1 MLVKEK
7 ENKKISNKRT
17 KLSYF
22 LPDNESNQ
30 VVVVNRYRKHR
41 TSIKGKTGGYSL
53 RPTSIPEQE
62 TKKETNK

>member
-22 LPDNESNQ
+22 LPDNEPNQ

-41 TSIKGKTGGYSL
+41 TSINGKRGGCSL